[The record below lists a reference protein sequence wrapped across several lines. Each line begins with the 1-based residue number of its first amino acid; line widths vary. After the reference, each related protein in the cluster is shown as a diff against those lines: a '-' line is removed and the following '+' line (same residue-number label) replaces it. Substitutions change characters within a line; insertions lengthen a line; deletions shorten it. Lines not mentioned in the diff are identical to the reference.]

1 MKEVKTMY
9 PSTGFGIKD
18 VKKGSGFGRIDV
30 LNVLKVNEQIR
41 TSAASSK

>member
-1 MKEVKTMY
+1 MV
-9 PSTGFGIKD
+9 PQSGFGGKN
-18 VKKGSGFGRIDV
+18 VKKGSGFGRIDI

>member
-1 MKEVKTMY
+1 MY
-9 PSTGFGIKD
+9 PPIGYGIKD

-30 LNVLKVNEQIR
+30 LNVLKVNEQLR